1 MPRPPH
7 PILTKLRVERRKRE
21 LSQKEVGQLLGFA
34 SNTISTWECGRRI
47 PTCLELEAYA
57 NLLGYRIGLMKKQA
71 KPASDVPPDHL
82 RTDLDEFEKLAPP
95 RRSRLRTQNQQLQM
109 HHAHSAEP
117 EAA

>member
-7 PILTKLRVERRKRE
+7 PILVKLRIERRKRE
-21 LSQKEVGQLLGFA
+21 LSQREVGKMLGFA

-47 PTCLELEAYA
+47 PTCMELEAYA
-57 NLLGYRIGLMKKQA
+57 NLLGFKIGIMKQG
-71 KPASDVPPDHL
+71 KPASEAPPDHL
-82 RTDLDEFEKLAPP
+82 RTNLDEFEKLAPP

-109 HHAHSAEP
+109 HHAHSTTP